1 MAGAIPLHLLPDSAS
16 VGPDGRASIGGC
28 DLVDLADE
36 YGTPLFVYDEDHLRS
51 RCREAVAAFGDG
63 VAYASKAFLC
73 GAMARLAYEEGMCLD
88 VATGGELYVAR
99 HAGVPG
105 DRLVLHGNN
114 KSDSELAMA
123 LDEGV
128 GRIVVDSFDE
138 LDRLDGPGRP
148 DRLPASG
155 PVADHAGSGG
165 PHPRVRGHRPGRLQV
180 RLHGVVRPGRGGR
193 GTGHGVRR
201 R

>member
-1 MAGAIPLHLLPDSAS
+1 MRFFFLLIRRPPGSTLVPSTTLFRSHLLPDSAS

-63 VAYASKAFLC
+63 VTYASKAFLC
-73 GAMARLAYEEGMCLD
+73 GAMARLAHEEGMCLD

-128 GRIVVDSFDE
+128 GRIVVDSFDA
-138 LDRLDGPGRP
+138 LDRP
-148 DRLPASG
+148 DHLARR
-155 PVADHAGSGG
+155 AGS
-165 PHPRVRGHRPGRLQV
+165 PPPVPFPR
-180 RLHGVVRPGRGGR
+180 
-193 GTGHGVRR
+193 
-201 R
+201 